1 MFQIQ
6 NLQTQKYIYQTQFLK
21 ICFKKQGLVN
31 VLIKHRPWEI
41 SQCHAPRLSGTR
53 HPSAPREMKEWN
65 GMLVLKQILKLLSIP
80 FSKQP
85 IIINHYLLLILMGFF
100 YNSEWLSL
108 DLNGYSLFLV
118 VINNG

>member
-1 MFQIQ
+1 MILSKYVSNPESSNPEVHLPNPISQ
-6 NLQTQKYIYQTQFLK
+6 NLLQKAGVGKCTHQTSP
-21 ICFKKQGLVN
+21 N
-31 VLIKHRPWEI
+31 SWEI

-65 GMLVLKQILKLLSIP
+65 GMLVLID
-80 FSKQP
+80 
-85 IIINHYLLLILMGFF
+85 INGIF